1 MKAKIVRIGNS
12 RGIRIP
18 RPLLEETGLDGTVD
32 LIVRG
37 GALIVRRR
45 SIPRVGW
52 DEAFDRMARECDDAL
67 LDKGA
72 LRETEWERAQ
82 WRW

>member
-1 MKAKIVRIGNS
+1 MKTKYIVIVPDGMADKSVSSLGNKT
-12 RGIRIP
+12 
-18 RPLLEETGLDGTVD
+18 PL
-32 LIVRG
+32 
-37 GALIVRRR
+37 
-45 SIPRVGW
+45 
-52 DEAFDRMARECDDAL
+52 EAARTPGFDRMARECDDAL

>member
-1 MKAKIVRIGNS
+1 MRIKIVRIGNS
-12 RGIRIP
+12 KGIRIP
-18 RPLLEETGLDGTVD
+18 RPVLEQTGLEGTVD

-45 SIPRVGW
+45 SIPRAGW
-52 DEAFDRMARECDDAL
+52 DEAFDRMARERDDAL
-67 LDKGA
+67 VDKGIV
-72 LRETEWERAQ
+72 RETEWERSE